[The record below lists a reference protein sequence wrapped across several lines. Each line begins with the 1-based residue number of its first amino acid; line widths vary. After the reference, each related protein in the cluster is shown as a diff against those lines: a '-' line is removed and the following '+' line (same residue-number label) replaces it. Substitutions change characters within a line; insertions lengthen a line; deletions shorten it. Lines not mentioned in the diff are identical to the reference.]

1 MTAVATGVL
10 ARLRATLPGLTPA
23 LGRIAEVA
31 LASPHKVLYSTVT
44 ELAEAASSSE
54 GSVIRFCK
62 DLGFSGFQDFK
73 LALATDLAASQTAPR
88 ARNEPD
94 NLVGEAV
101 RHAQAAVRETGQLLE
116 LAAVEGVAARILAAD
131 RTDVYGVGASG
142 MIAGYVHYKL
152 LRLGL
157 SVQIFTDP
165 HLAAMSAVSLT
176 EQSVAIGVSS
186 SGSVIDT
193 VAALRTARGT
203 GAFTAALTNR
213 AKSPLT
219 AVSDVVLLASS
230 PESPLT
236 GGSVPS
242 KIGQLL
248 VLEVLFSALLERR
261 EGSSAFLQRTA
272 ESVVDKSY

>member
-10 ARLRATLPGLTPA
+10 ARLRATLPGLSPT

-31 LASPHKVLYSTVT
+31 LESPHKVLYSTVT

-73 LALATDLAASQTAPR
+73 LALATDLAASQTTPLALD
-88 ARNEPD
+88 EPD
-94 NLVGEAV
+94 NLVSEAV
-101 RHAQAAVRETGQLLE
+101 RHAQAAVRETGQLLD
-116 LAAVEGVAARILAAD
+116 LATVEGVAARILAAT
-131 RTDVYGVGASG
+131 RTDVVGVGASG
-142 MIAGYVHYKL
+142 MIAAYVHYKL

-157 SVQIFTDP
+157 TVQVFTDP
-165 HLAAMSAVSLT
+165 HLAAMSASSLT
-176 EQSVAIGVSS
+176 GQSVAIGVSS

-193 VAALRTARGT
+193 VAALRTAKEA
-203 GAFTAALTNR
+203 GAFTVALTNR
-213 AKSPLT
+213 ARSPLT
-219 AVSDVVLLASS
+219 AVSDAVLLASS

-236 GGSVPS
+236 GGAVPS

-248 VLEVLFSALLERR
+248 VLEVLFSALLGQR
-261 EGSSAFLQRTA
+261 EGGLKFLQRTA